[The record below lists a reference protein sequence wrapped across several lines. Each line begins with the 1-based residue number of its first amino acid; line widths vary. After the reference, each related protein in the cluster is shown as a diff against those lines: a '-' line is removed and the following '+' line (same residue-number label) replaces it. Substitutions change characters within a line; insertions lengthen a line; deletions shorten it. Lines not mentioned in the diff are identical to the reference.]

1 MEDNSKVNHLPSQGG
16 GSIEVD
22 AELSETS
29 DNAVSNKAVTM
40 ALAEMDEEIN
50 HIEGVLEATII
61 EDEEVTA
68 AALNDLDKRVTN
80 LEQNGGG
87 GGGDI
92 YNVSF
97 TIDPSTMELVMAYD
111 VQPTFDFTLDENG
124 NLIAII

>member
-1 MEDNSKVNHLPSQGG
+1 
-16 GSIEVD
+16 
-22 AELSETS
+22 
-29 DNAVSNKAVTM
+29 
-40 ALAEMDEEIN
+40 
-50 HIEGVLEATII
+50 
-61 EDEEVTA
+61 VTA

-80 LEQNGGG
+80 LEQNGGGG